1 VTTVGP
7 VAAELSEVSVRSVD
21 RAVSL
26 LQLLAVRGESRGTD
40 LADQLGIHKSTVSR
54 LLATL
59 EARGLVERVS
69 PRGGYQLA
77 YGVLRLATAASR
89 GLDLTVV
96 GRPVCERLAARV
108 GETVNLAVR
117 DGLDVVSVDQVIGA
131 AAVSSVN
138 WVGHRSPLHCTSA
151 GKVFLAAMPADELAA
166 YLDRPLA
173 RFTAHTLVTA
183 TALAAE
189 LDRVRREGCAITRQE
204 QEVGLNAVSAPVRSA
219 QGQVVAAV
227 AVSGPSFRLT
237 EQVVPEVAGLV
248 AAAADE
254 ISHRQGLPKLG

>member
-1 VTTVGP
+1 VS
-7 VAAELSEVSVRSVD
+7 AELGDSAVRSVD

-26 LQLLAVRGESRGTD
+26 LQLLAVRGESRGSD
-40 LADQLGIHKSTVSR
+40 LAELLGIHKSTVSR
-54 LLATL
+54 LLGTM
-59 EARGLVERVS
+59 EARGLVERS

-89 GLDLTVV
+89 SLDLTVA

-117 DGLDVVSVDQVIGA
+117 DGGDVVSVDQVLGA

-151 GKVFLAAMPADELAA
+151 GKVFLAAMPA
-166 YLDRPLA
+166 
-173 RFTAHTLVTA
+173 
-183 TALAAE
+183 AE
-189 LDRVRREGCAITRQE
+189 LDRYLATPPARFTDRTMVDPERLRIELDLVRRRGYSTTVEE

-219 QGQVVAAV
+219 DGPVVAAV

-237 EQVVPEVAGLV
+237 EAALAEVATAV
-248 AAAADE
+248 VAAADE
-254 ISHRQGLPKLG
+254 ISHRQGVPKLG